1 MNAEWIS
8 DESAEAALDWLVR
21 NAKALGEAKETLVKA
36 ERFVD
41 RTKAVLM
48 KRHSELPVSAQEREA
63 KASPELEAAY
73 LDEAKA
79 AGVYEHLRAL
89 RDAAAARLDCWRTLK
104 ATQRALT
111 K

>member
-1 MNAEWIS
+1 MNSEWIS
-8 DESAEAALDWLVR
+8 DESAEAALDWLDR
-21 NAKALGEAKETLVKA
+21 NAKALGDAKENLVKA
-36 ERFVD
+36 ERFID

-63 KASPELEAAY
+63 KASPELFDAY
-73 LDEAKA
+73 FDEAKA
-79 AGVYEHLRAL
+79 AGHYEYLRAL
-89 RDAAAARLDCWRTLK
+89 KDAKSARLDCWRTLK